1 MSSDTI
7 RREEELQK
15 LTKKIIIISDILG
28 ELTKEVN
35 IINRITQDLL
45 QKEIKDLQE
54 LNEFAKTYQE
64 NEEENKR
71 VA

>member
-15 LTKKIIIISDILG
+15 LTKRIITISNILG

-35 IINRITQDLL
+35 SINKITQDLL
-45 QKEIKDLQE
+45 QKEIKDLQD
-54 LNEFAKTYQE
+54 LNEFAKTY
-64 NEEENKR
+64 EEENKQ

>member
-1 MSSDTI
+1 LSSETI

-15 LTKKIIIISDILG
+15 LTKRIIIISDILG

-35 IINRITQDLL
+35 SINKITQDLL

-64 NEEENKR
+64 ENKQ

>member
-1 MSSDTI
+1 MSSETI

-15 LTKKIIIISDILG
+15 LTKRIIIISDILG

-35 IINRITQDLL
+35 SINKITQDLL

-64 NEEENKR
+64 ENKQ

>member
-1 MSSDTI
+1 LSSDTI

-15 LTKKIIIISDILG
+15 LTKRVITISNILG

-35 IINRITQDLL
+35 SINKITQDLL

-54 LNEFAKTYQE
+54 LNEFAKTY
-64 NEEENKR
+64 EEENKQ

>member
-15 LTKKIIIISDILG
+15 LTKRIITISNILG

-35 IINRITQDLL
+35 SINKITQDLL

-54 LNEFAKTYQE
+54 LNEFAKTY
-64 NEEENKR
+64 EEENKQ

>member
-1 MSSDTI
+1 LSSDTI

-15 LTKKIIIISDILG
+15 LTKRIIIISDILG

-35 IINRITQDLL
+35 SINRITQGLL

-64 NEEENKR
+64 ENKQ

>member
-1 MSSDTI
+1 LSSDTI

-15 LTKKIIIISDILG
+15 LTKRIIIISDILG

-35 IINRITQDLL
+35 SINRITQDLL
-45 QKEIKDLQE
+45 QKEIKDLQD
-54 LNEFAKTYQE
+54 LNEFAKTY
-64 NEEENKR
+64 EEENKQ

>member
-1 MSSDTI
+1 LSSDTI

-15 LTKKIIIISDILG
+15 LTKRIISISNILG

-35 IINRITQDLL
+35 SINKITQDLL
-45 QKEIKDLQE
+45 QKEIKDLQD
-54 LNEFAKTYQE
+54 LNEFAKTY
-64 NEEENKR
+64 EEENKQ

>member
-15 LTKKIIIISDILG
+15 LTKRVITISNILG

-35 IINRITQDLL
+35 SINRITQDLL

-54 LNEFAKTYQE
+54 LNEFAKTY
-64 NEEENKR
+64 EEENKQ

>member
-15 LTKKIIIISDILG
+15 LTKRIIIISDILG

-35 IINRITQDLL
+35 SINKITQDLL

-54 LNEFAKTYQE
+54 LNEFAKTY
-64 NEEENKR
+64 EEENKQ

>member
-1 MSSDTI
+1 LSSDTI

-15 LTKKIIIISDILG
+15 LTKRIISISNILG

-35 IINRITQDLL
+35 SINKITQDLL

-54 LNEFAKTYQE
+54 LNEFAKTY
-64 NEEENKR
+64 EEENKQ
-71 VA
+71 VE

>member
-1 MSSDTI
+1 MSSETI

-35 IINRITQDLL
+35 SINRITQDLL
-45 QKEIKDLQE
+45 QKEIKDLQD
-54 LNEFAKTYQE
+54 LNEFAKTY
-64 NEEENKR
+64 EEENKQ

>member
-15 LTKKIIIISDILG
+15 LTKRVITISNILG

-35 IINRITQDLL
+35 SINKITQDLL
-45 QKEIKDLQE
+45 QKEIHRRQLY
-54 LNEFAKTYQE
+54 LL
-64 NEEENKR
+64 KR
-71 VA
+71 QH

>member
-15 LTKKIIIISDILG
+15 LTKRIISISNILG

-35 IINRITQDLL
+35 SINKITQDLL

-54 LNEFAKTYQE
+54 LNEFAKTY
-64 NEEENKR
+64 EEENKQ

>member
-1 MSSDTI
+1 MSSETI

-15 LTKKIIIISDILG
+15 LTKRIIIISDILG

-35 IINRITQDLL
+35 SINRITQDLL
-45 QKEIKDLQE
+45 QKEIKDLQD
-54 LNEFAKTYQE
+54 LNEFAKTY
-64 NEEENKR
+64 EEENKQ

>member
-15 LTKKIIIISDILG
+15 LTKRVITISNILG

-35 IINRITQDLL
+35 SINKITQDLL

-54 LNEFAKTYQE
+54 LNEFAKTY
-64 NEEENKR
+64 EEENKQ

>member
-15 LTKKIIIISDILG
+15 LTKRIIIISDILG

-35 IINRITQDLL
+35 SINRITQDLL
-45 QKEIKDLQE
+45 QKEIKDLQD
-54 LNEFAKTYQE
+54 LNEFAKTY
-64 NEEENKR
+64 EEENKQ
-71 VA
+71 VT

>member
-1 MSSDTI
+1 LSSDTI

-15 LTKKIIIISDILG
+15 LTKRIIIISNILG

-35 IINRITQDLL
+35 SINKITQDLL
-45 QKEIKDLQE
+45 QKEIKDLQD
-54 LNEFAKTYQE
+54 LNEFAKTY
-64 NEEENKR
+64 EEENKQ

>member
-1 MSSDTI
+1 LSSDTI

-15 LTKKIIIISDILG
+15 LTKRIITISNILG

-35 IINRITQDLL
+35 SINKITQDLL
-45 QKEIKDLQE
+45 QKEIKDLQD
-54 LNEFAKTYQE
+54 LNEFAKTY
-64 NEEENKR
+64 EEENKQ

>member
-15 LTKKIIIISDILG
+15 LTKRIIIISDILG

-35 IINRITQDLL
+35 SINRITQDLL
-45 QKEIKDLQE
+45 QKEIKDLQD
-54 LNEFAKTYQE
+54 LNEFAKTY
-64 NEEENKR
+64 EEENKQ

>member
-1 MSSDTI
+1 MSSETI

-35 IINRITQDLL
+35 RINRITQDLL
-45 QKEIKDLQE
+45 QKEIKDLQD

-64 NEEENKR
+64 ENKQ

>member
-15 LTKKIIIISDILG
+15 LTKRIIIISDILG

-35 IINRITQDLL
+35 SINRITQGLL

-64 NEEENKR
+64 ENKQ

>member
-35 IINRITQDLL
+35 SINRITQDLL
-45 QKEIKDLQE
+45 QKEIKDLQD
-54 LNEFAKTYQE
+54 LNEFAKTY
-64 NEEENKR
+64 EEENKQ

>member
-15 LTKKIIIISDILG
+15 LTKRIIIISDILG

-35 IINRITQDLL
+35 SINKITQDLL

-64 NEEENKR
+64 ENKQ

>member
-1 MSSDTI
+1 MYSWKDKRI
-7 RREEELQK
+7 DRLNK
-15 LTKKIIIISDILG
+15 

-35 IINRITQDLL
+35 SINRITQDLL
-45 QKEIKDLQE
+45 QKEIKDLQD

-64 NEEENKR
+64 ENKQ

>member
-1 MSSDTI
+1 MSSETI

-15 LTKKIIIISDILG
+15 LTKRIIIISDILG

-35 IINRITQDLL
+35 SINRITQDLL
-45 QKEIKDLQE
+45 QKEIKDLQD

-64 NEEENKR
+64 NEEETKR

>member
-1 MSSDTI
+1 LSSDTI

-15 LTKKIIIISDILG
+15 LTKRIISISNILG

-35 IINRITQDLL
+35 SINKITQDLL

-54 LNEFAKTYQE
+54 LNEFAKTY
-64 NEEENKR
+64 EEENKQ

>member
-1 MSSDTI
+1 MSSDTV

-15 LTKKIIIISDILG
+15 LTKRIIIISDILG

-35 IINRITQDLL
+35 SINRITQDLL
-45 QKEIKDLQE
+45 QKEIKDLQD
-54 LNEFAKTYQE
+54 LNEFAKTY
-64 NEEENKR
+64 EEENKQ